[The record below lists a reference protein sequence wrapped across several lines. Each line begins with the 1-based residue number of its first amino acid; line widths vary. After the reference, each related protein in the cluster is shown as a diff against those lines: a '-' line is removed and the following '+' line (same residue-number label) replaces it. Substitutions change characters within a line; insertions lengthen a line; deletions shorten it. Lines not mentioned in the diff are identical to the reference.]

1 MSKILVTGSNG
12 FIGKS
17 LVQKLKQLDHSVIEF
32 SGDILEDE
40 SYRKLH
46 KEDITHCFHLAA
58 RSFVPNSWKSPADFM
73 EVNVLGT
80 AKVLEFCKTKNI
92 SMTFASSYLYG
103 APNYLP
109 IDEKH
114 PVQTPNPYA
123 LSKHLAEELCKFY
136 SEHFKLKVTVIR
148 PFNIYGPGQD
158 ERFLI
163 PELISKF
170 NGKEMEVEVKDLTP
184 KRDYVYISDVIEAMV
199 NTLNIQE
206 KYCVLNIGG
215 GHSLSVQE
223 IVDTIKVISKSDKGV
238 KSSNE
243 TRVNEIPD
251 TVANI
256 SLAFEK
262 MGWKPKV
269 SFEEGIKA
277 ILKSLNS

>member
-1 MSKILVTGSNG
+1 MSKILVTGSGG

-17 LVQKLKQLDHSVIEF
+17 LVQKLKELNHSVIEF

-46 KEDITHCFHLAA
+46 KEDIAHCFHLAA
-58 RSFVPNSWKSPADFM
+58 RSFVPDSWKSPVDFM

-80 AKVLEFCKTKNI
+80 AKVLEFCKAKNC
-92 SMTFASSYLYG
+92 SLTFVSSYLYG
-103 APNYLP
+103 APQYLP
-109 IDEKH
+109 INEKH

-123 LSKHLAEELCKFY
+123 KSKQLAEELCKFY
-136 SEHFKLKVTVIR
+136 SDHYKLKITVIR

-158 ERFLI
+158 IRFLI

-170 NGKEMEVEVKDLTP
+170 TGKEEVVEVKDLTP
-184 KRDYVYISDVIEAMV
+184 KRDYVFISDVIEALAA
-199 NTLNIQE
+199 TLKIQDT
-206 KYCVLNIGG
+206 YCVLNIGSG
-215 GHSLSVQE
+215 YSLSVKE
-223 IVDTIKVISKSDKGV
+223 IVDKIKTISGSDKAV

-251 TVANI
+251 TVADI
-256 SLAFEK
+256 SLALEK

-269 SFEEGIKA
+269 SFEEGITE
-277 ILKSLNS
+277 ILKSQNN